1 MSCLQVCNMLKSRLF
16 LVIVFLRASDPAFS
30 FVNDGNSFESERRRF
45 WISHITS
52 STLPSI
58 DRIICFVI
66 DFGPLGGIIQPSG
79 CFPWEARTKI
89 GYFWYAEAR
98 RFRYSQH
105 HSQQAFD
112 TPISIVRL
120 VSFGSVWRASMSSAR
135 VISQCWVN
143 FTIFFPTVGCPG
155 CAFWYTSVTRSQFS
169 IGVISSEIILPHRR
183 LRTSREPERTSTGF
197 AAGGRTY

>member
-1 MSCLQVCNMLKSRLF
+1 MSKSSLF
-16 LVIVFLRASDPAFS
+16 LVVAFLQSPNPAFS
-30 FVNDGNSFESERRRF
+30 FMNDGNSFESERRRF
-45 WISHITS
+45 LISHITS

-58 DRIICFVI
+58 DCIICFAI

-89 GYFWYAEAR
+89 GYFGYAEAS
-98 RFRYSQH
+98 YSQH

-120 VSFGSVWRASMSSAR
+120 VSFGWVWRASMSSAR

-169 IGVISSEIILPHRR
+169 IGVISLETMWLHRR
-183 LRTSREPERTSTGF
+183 LRTSREPEWTSIGS
-197 AAGGRTY
+197 AVGGRTY